1 MRGGAPGLSHRHGM
15 LTPMNPSAP
24 RTPAAVPAAPAPL
37 TLLTGSEPFL
47 LSRAV
52 ARVVAVARALD
63 PEAERRDV
71 DAQGPGAEGDLLTA
85 LSPSLFGGSA
95 VVVVSGLADAS
106 EQVTAALSAGVLDL
120 PEDTW
125 VVAMHSGERNKKA
138 LEGLRSLPVPG
149 GMVEIPCAKVKAG
162 RPTRELLEQEA
173 KRAGRRITSDGV
185 DALVMALGSDIALL
199 VGALEQLFA
208 DIAEDPVDAAD
219 VTATFAGV
227 AEISGFQLADAVW
240 EGRALLAVHRLRWGL
255 MSQTI
260 SGAGAVGSLAS
271 GLRAMIKVAGAP
283 RGMAELDVARL
294 AGVPPFKVR
303 QLRAAA
309 ASWEPAQLA
318 EAVKRLAAVDA
329 QMKGGLLPGES
340 LDPAQKVRAL
350 EAFVIGTVGL
360 QERPAARGRAGSPT
374 GWEQDLASGG
384 GRPVS

>member
-1 MRGGAPGLSHRHGM
+1 MNASPPRAPG
-15 LTPMNPSAP
+15 
-24 RTPAAVPAAPAPL
+24 AAPAPGPAAAAPPAAL

-52 ARVVAVARALD
+52 ARVVAAARALD
-63 PEAERRDV
+63 PEVERRDV
-71 DAQGPGAEGDLLTA
+71 DAQASGAEGDLLTA

-106 EQVTAALSAGVLDL
+106 DQVTAALSAGVLDL

-138 LEGLRSLPVPG
+138 LEGLRALAVPG
-149 GMVEIPCAKVKAG
+149 GLVEFPCAKVKAG
-162 RPTRELLEQEA
+162 RPTRELLDQEA
-173 KRAGRRITSDGV
+173 KRAGRRITADGV
-185 DALVMALGSDIALL
+185 DALVMAVGSDIALL

-208 DIAEDPVDAAD
+208 DSDEDPIDAAD

-240 EGRALLAVHRLRWGL
+240 EGRALLALQRLRWGL
-255 MSQTI
+255 ISQTI

-283 RGMAELDVARL
+283 RGMAEVDVARL

-303 QLRAAA
+303 QLKTAA

-318 EAVKRLAAVDA
+318 EAVKRLAEVDA

-360 QERPAARGRAGSPT
+360 QERPSARRPSGSPT
-374 GWEQDLASGG
+374 G
-384 GRPVS
+384 